1 MEMDEPREWPID
13 GCVSRLARE
22 IAESEMGMLRIVA
35 YGVGAVGTLYLVVV
49 LGVLMSWRQRALA
62 EGRYRDDFTDTAA

>member
-1 MEMDEPREWPID
+1 
-13 GCVSRLARE
+13 
-22 IAESEMGMLRIVA
+22 MGMLRIVA